1 MFYRFS
7 PKNNNRTVSKQAQN
21 FLKTCV
27 KQSRSSNQEE
37 NARNYQVF
45 TLEDEE
51 NSKKLLLQALK
62 THLQNHFKVSFPWK
76 LGGT

>member
-7 PKNNNRTVSKQAQN
+7 QKKKNNRTVSKQAQN

-37 NARNYQVF
+37 NARNYQMF

-51 NSKKLLLQALK
+51 NLKKAPPSSSENSLAKSIQSKLPVEA
-62 THLQNHFKVSFPWK
+62 
-76 LGGT
+76 